1 MSWEFTRPLPL
12 FLHYIEILF
21 LIIVSRSENIIFY
34 SMLYSMYMNAGV
46 ISLFYPIMA
55 FGFGLLEELRPKK
68 SFWNAVRIYTTFLL
82 LIKFIFSLKIMQ
94 D

>member
-1 MSWEFTRPLPL
+1 MSWEFTRPFPL
-12 FLHYIEILF
+12 FLHYIETLF
-21 LIIVSRSENIIFY
+21 LIIISRSESIIFNF
-34 SMLYSMYMNAGV
+34 MLFSMYMNAGV

-55 FGFGLLEELRPKK
+55 FGFGLLEEKRPKK